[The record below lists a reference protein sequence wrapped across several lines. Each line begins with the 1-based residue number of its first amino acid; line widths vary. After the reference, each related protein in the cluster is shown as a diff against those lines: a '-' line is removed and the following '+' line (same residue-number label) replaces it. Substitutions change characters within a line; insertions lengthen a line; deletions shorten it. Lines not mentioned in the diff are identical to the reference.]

1 MMSNIKF
8 RIIPFSVGGE
18 AKYTLVEE
26 IWHGDVLSS
35 DMRRQLDA
43 ASFMRLREAILKVEG
58 DAWVIG
64 GKKSWIYRDWHKK
77 LIGIAQ
83 TIEH

>member
-1 MMSNIKF
+1 MSDVRF
-8 RIIPFSVGGE
+8 RIVPFSVGGE

-43 ASFMRLREAILKVEG
+43 AQFMRLREAILNVEG
-58 DAWVIG
+58 DTWFIE
-64 GKKSWIYRDWHKK
+64 GKKQFIHRNHTDTQLS
-77 LIGIAQ
+77 IAQ
-83 TIEH
+83 TIEN